1 MKKHDLLLRKEKQN
15 VGWKKYL
22 IFNYINVKKC
32 FKCWG
37 YYHIAKNCT
46 RNETCHKCAGNHK
59 KRWNV
64 QKQGK
69 DVLIVKDVF
78 KNKIYN
84 LKINDEHDTFNKEC
98 PTLKRVYM
106 KRRRELAGR
115 MLNSNHGRKRS

>member
-46 RNETCHKCAGNHK
+46 RNETCHKL
-59 KRWNV
+59 
-64 QKQGK
+64 QE
-69 DVLIVKDVF
+69 II
-78 KNKIYN
+78 KNDGMYR
-84 LKINDEHDTFNKEC
+84 NKEKMC
-98 PTLKRVYM
+98 
-106 KRRRELAGR
+106 
-115 MLNSNHGRKRS
+115 